1 MNRETVRDDRLIGLN
16 ARRLVI
22 SAFGEYPPQSNLQL
36 AQTQLWL
43 VKRCATGLDFSLCL
57 SYRTSGFFPVACK

>member
-1 MNRETVRDDRLIGLN
+1 MNLETVRDDRLIGFN

-36 AQTQLWL
+36 A
-43 VKRCATGLDFSLCL
+43 
-57 SYRTSGFFPVACK
+57 